1 MKTIKI
7 ELDLPLV
14 FPNNIIQISK
24 HLIKVN
30 LSYWTETIKFT
41 ISYFMKGH
49 NYGTSKVKSVKI
61 ELDLPLVV
69 PNNISKYQNIW

>member
-41 ISYFMKGH
+41 ISYFMKA
-49 NYGTSKVKSVKI
+49 
-61 ELDLPLVV
+61 
-69 PNNISKYQNIW
+69 